1 MTYYT
6 LFILAQAISPDTAAA
21 IEQTAK
27 NTSAYPWTVSA
38 FIVACLSLGVAIPA
52 AVFAYR
58 SMVYAKKT
66 LAAQEQ
72 TERNTYRLEPE
83 VQKDLLIEMCRHLY
97 RNLVCSYTIGEKMRL
112 SQYLVYP
119 SEEHLVKMK
128 VNLED
133 IHDELFYKQE
143 DEFFM
148 ISKLY
153 VLLRNYNAELDIICD
168 HFRDAKLDTETKR
181 RDIKT
186 LLVKCGLLTSNIL
199 DFIEKVWPGQSIAA
213 VRQQIINEWR
223 GAKDAE
229 PQHRGGFIA
238 YATRGTVYTDRLFP
252 GAEAERFLAHFNEDV
267 RIEMGR
273 NEEGGERIHMIHF
286 A

>member
-6 LFILAQAISPDTAAA
+6 LIILAQAISPDTAAD
-21 IEQTAK
+21 IRQTAE
-27 NTSAYPWTVSA
+27 NTAFMPWTA
-38 FIVACLSLGVAIPA
+38 FALIVAILSAI
-52 AVFAYR
+52 FAGY
-58 SMVYAKKT
+58 SMYYAKKT
-66 LAAQEQ
+66 LASQKQ
-72 TERNTYRLEPE
+72 TECNTYRLEPE

-97 RNLVCSYTIGEKMRL
+97 RNMICSYTIGEKMRL

-168 HFRDAKLDTETKR
+168 HFRDSKLDTETKR

-186 LLVKCGLLTSNIL
+186 LLTSNIL

-252 GAEAERFLAHFNEDV
+252 GAETDRFLAHFNEDV